1 MVRPRNGAAAF
12 GCGRIGGLPLS
23 GGFTLIEILV
33 VVVIMAI
40 VISLAVLS
48 VGAGGRDQQLDQ
60 ESQRIEGLLGLLH
73 DRALLEGRDFGMRIE
88 PSAYKFFL
96 YDTRLNRW
104 KSFDQE
110 KEFRNRTLPP
120 GVGFQLELDSRQVV
134 LKPIDTNFAAD
145 APPPPPQVVIAAS
158 GDGTPFRLRLLR
170 DGSAASASVSSD
182 STGKL
187 TRTGSSQPPPK
198 DKS

>member
-1 MVRPRNGAAAF
+1 VSGGRAA
-12 GCGRIGGLPLS
+12 
-23 GGFTLIEILV
+23 GFTLIEILV

-40 VISLAVLS
+40 VISVAVLAIGS
-48 VGAGGRDQQLDQ
+48 GGRDQQLDQ

-88 PSAYKFFL
+88 PTAYKFFV

-104 KSFDQE
+104 ASFDQE
-110 KEFRNRTLPP
+110 KEFRNRTLPA
-120 GVGFQLELDSRQVV
+120 GVSFALELDSQQVV
-134 LKPIDTNFAAD
+134 LKPIDPTQDAD
-145 APPPPPQVVIAAS
+145 TPPPPPQLAIAAS
-158 GDGTPFRLRLLR
+158 GDATPFRLTLLR
-170 DGSAASASVSSD
+170 DGSTAASSVSGD

-187 TRTGSSQPPPK
+187 TRIGSSQPPPPK